1 MEYFEKKITYLRGLC
16 DGSDFPAE
24 SKEGKIFHGI
34 LDVLDDMAF
43 MLETFMD
50 DEDLV
55 MEDEDLDET
64 DEPIFF
70 YSFNCPSCGQE
81 LDVDEQTMEM
91 QTEIPCP
98 GCGMTRAWLSLLRGD
113 FAGAFRAHPLF
124 WTLPFLVL
132 LFLFA
137 GRMSKK
143 AVLILA
149 VLAGVLFG
157 GVYIARMVLYFPHQE
172 PMTINHAAPLI
183 RILEAL
189 HILA

>member
-1 MEYFEKKITYLRGLC
+1 MEVIFLPR
-16 DGSDFPAE
+16 AR
-24 SKEGKIFHGI
+24 KERFSMGFW
-34 LDVLDDMAF
+34 DVLDDMAF

-98 GCGMTRAWLSLLRGD
+98 GCGATVPIGSADMDDLK
-113 FAGAFRAHPLF
+113 F
-124 WTLPFLVL
+124 
-132 LFLFA
+132 
-137 GRMSKK
+137 
-143 AVLILA
+143 
-149 VLAGVLFG
+149 
-157 GVYIARMVLYFPHQE
+157 
-172 PMTINHAAPLI
+172 
-183 RILEAL
+183 
-189 HILA
+189 

>member
-55 MEDEDLDET
+55 MEDEE
-64 DEPIFF
+64 F
-70 YSFNCPSCGQE
+70 
-81 LDVDEQTMEM
+81 DVDEQTMEM

-98 GCGMTRAWLSLLRGD
+98 GCGATVPIGSADMDDLK
-113 FAGAFRAHPLF
+113 F
-124 WTLPFLVL
+124 
-132 LFLFA
+132 
-137 GRMSKK
+137 
-143 AVLILA
+143 
-149 VLAGVLFG
+149 
-157 GVYIARMVLYFPHQE
+157 
-172 PMTINHAAPLI
+172 
-183 RILEAL
+183 
-189 HILA
+189 

>member
-81 LDVDEQTMEM
+81 LDVDEH
-91 QTEIPCP
+91 
-98 GCGMTRAWLSLLRGD
+98 GDADGNSLSRLRRNSAD
-113 FAGAFRAHPLF
+113 WFR
-124 WTLPFLVL
+124 
-132 LFLFA
+132 
-137 GRMSKK
+137 GY
-143 AVLILA
+143 
-149 VLAGVLFG
+149 G
-157 GVYIARMVLYFPHQE
+157 
-172 PMTINHAAPLI
+172 
-183 RILEAL
+183 
-189 HILA
+189 

>member
-70 YSFNCPSCGQE
+70 YSFNCPSCDGNS
-81 LDVDEQTMEM
+81 
-91 QTEIPCP
+91 
-98 GCGMTRAWLSLLRGD
+98 LSRLRRNSAD
-113 FAGAFRAHPLF
+113 WFR
-124 WTLPFLVL
+124 
-132 LFLFA
+132 
-137 GRMSKK
+137 GY
-143 AVLILA
+143 
-149 VLAGVLFG
+149 G
-157 GVYIARMVLYFPHQE
+157 
-172 PMTINHAAPLI
+172 
-183 RILEAL
+183 
-189 HILA
+189 

>member
-55 MEDEDLDET
+55 MEDEDLDEA

-91 QTEIPCP
+91 QTEILCP
-98 GCGMTRAWLSLLRGD
+98 GCGATVPIGSADMDDLK
-113 FAGAFRAHPLF
+113 F
-124 WTLPFLVL
+124 
-132 LFLFA
+132 
-137 GRMSKK
+137 
-143 AVLILA
+143 
-149 VLAGVLFG
+149 
-157 GVYIARMVLYFPHQE
+157 
-172 PMTINHAAPLI
+172 
-183 RILEAL
+183 
-189 HILA
+189 

>member
-64 DEPIFF
+64 DEPSFF

-98 GCGMTRAWLSLLRGD
+98 GCGATVPIGSADMDDLK
-113 FAGAFRAHPLF
+113 F
-124 WTLPFLVL
+124 
-132 LFLFA
+132 
-137 GRMSKK
+137 
-143 AVLILA
+143 
-149 VLAGVLFG
+149 
-157 GVYIARMVLYFPHQE
+157 
-172 PMTINHAAPLI
+172 
-183 RILEAL
+183 
-189 HILA
+189 